1 MATIEKIEEKLKIAE
16 EKLEN
21 AKKKSE
27 KLKEEGNMKLDELK
41 VKLSGK
47 KLANDE
53 KAMWEVEKKSL
64 EKQEEDL
71 KANMNVW
78 KEDAEKQ
85 GEALQKK
92 LDKEVGNEQIAYGM
106 DNSNR
111 QNLQG
116 PNTRDRWV
124 PPTHV
129 TRTIPKVIEDQMS
142 IDVVQHKV
150 TALLNKLTLEKFDVI
165 SDQIIEYANK
175 SKFEKDCCI
184 LKEVLRLIQLTFEK
198 LCHECDK
205 INFGQM
211 HAQLCK
217 RMMEMIDPEVTDENV
232 KNNDGELV
240 SGGTLFRKFLLKHC
254 QEDFEKVSKVN
265 IPIPSNEKGELDLL
279 SDEYYYSTKA
289 KRSRL
294 GLMCFLGELFKLG
307 MFTERAMHECILS
320 QIQNA
325 NEVPGEEAIENLCK
339 LLTTVGKQLDH
350 GHDKAKN
357 PMDVY
362 FNRMDEMSKN
372 KAFSS
377 RIRFM
382 LQDVIDLRN
391 YKWIPRHDNN
401 APKTISEVHEDAAK
415 QKSSGGRGMLKM
427 TERISHGGFPHHNFI
442 QPLEQTKDRWV
453 PPTHVT
459 RTIPKVIKGQVS
471 IDVVQR
477 KVTALLNKLTLEKF
491 DVISDQII
499 EYANKSK
506 FEKDCCIFKEVLRLI
521 QLTFEKLCHECDKIN
536 FGQMH
541 AQLCRKMMEMIDPEV
556 TDENVKNND
565 GELVSGGTLF
575 RKFLLK
581 HCQED
586 FEKVLKV
593 NIPVPSNEKGEL
605 DLLSDEYYHS
615 TKAKRSRLGLMCFIG
630 ELFKLNMLT
639 ERIIISDCIRRLL
652 QVQSANEVPGEEAI
666 ENLCKLLTT
675 VGKQLDHGHDRT
687 KNLDVI
693 DLRNNE
699 WIPRHD
705 NNVPK
710 TISEIH
716 KDAANQK
723 EESAKIL
730 RQTASS
736 GGRGLPEKLSH
747 SGSGRHYLKDSQTHG
762 PNNLRSNNEG
772 WSTLRAPSSCKPIN
786 LSKFGSVSRDK
797 VSRLV
802 SLNPTGLIPSGK
814 GWKVESREQEEKST
828 NTSRINSITDIYS
841 ILDDLEIENPV
852 ETLKLSQTTERRRIM
867 LTPRTSSPKDV
878 VSNLPPKTTNIT
890 NSVPLVVEINAV
902 AKTSVS
908 SMSIEIAQ
916 RKIRNMVEEYFSVL
930 DISELPIEYH
940 SRIIK
945 EFANMVLEK
954 KQEDVHNVAKLFKK
968 LVSDHIVKK
977 SDFKEGLIETVNFL
991 VDIGVDA
998 PLAYEYTG
1006 QLLCGAKMDFKDI
1019 QDLFK
1024 PLIELNDFK
1033 GTEKVMKGYLTT
1045 LKEEMDEES
1054 ILKMMNKSN
1063 FDFTIVEIDKI
1074 FPTNKFH
1081 LTLKDIE
1088 WNNLT
1093 EEEDNNNNNKSS
1105 DEELEAINFDNKN
1118 QKEKGKKNLPS
1129 SSNSDVAPAII
1140 INSVHSTIGEEL

>member
-1 MATIEKIEEKLKIAE
+1 
-16 EKLEN
+16 
-21 AKKKSE
+21 
-27 KLKEEGNMKLDELK
+27 
-41 VKLSGK
+41 
-47 KLANDE
+47 
-53 KAMWEVEKKSL
+53 
-64 EKQEEDL
+64 
-71 KANMNVW
+71 
-78 KEDAEKQ
+78 
-85 GEALQKK
+85 
-92 LDKEVGNEQIAYGM
+92 M
-106 DNSNR
+106 DNSNQ

-116 PNTRDRWV
+116 PNTKDRWV

-142 IDVVQHKV
+142 IDVVQRKV

-217 RMMEMIDPEVTDENV
+217 RMMEMIDPEITDENV
-232 KNNDGELV
+232 KNHDGNFV
-240 SGGTLFRKFLLKHC
+240 MGGALFRRFLLNHC

-307 MFTERAMHECILS
+307 MFTERAIHECILS
-320 QIQNA
+320 QIQSA
-325 NEVPGEEAIENLCK
+325 NEVPGEEAIEKLCK

-357 PMDVY
+357 PMD
-362 FNRMDEMSKN
+362 
-372 KAFSS
+372 
-377 RIRFM
+377 
-382 LQDVIDLRN
+382 DVIDLRN

-459 RTIPKVIKGQVS
+459 RTIPKVIEGQVS

-506 FEKDCCIFKEVLRLI
+506 FEKDCCILKEVLRLI
-521 QLTFEKLCHECDKIN
+521 QLTFEKLFHECDKIN

-541 AQLCRKMMEMIDPEV
+541 AKLCRKMMERIDPEV
-556 TDENVKNND
+556 TDENVKNKD
-565 GELVSGGTLF
+565 GKLVMGGALF

-581 HCQED
+581 HCQEN
-586 FEKVLKV
+586 FEKGLKV
-593 NIPVPSNEKGEL
+593 NIPVPSNEGGDL
-605 DLLSDEYYHS
+605 DPLSDEYYHS
-615 TKAKRSRLGLMCFIG
+615 TKAKRSRLGLTCFIG

-639 ERIIISDCIRRLL
+639 KHIIIYDCILRLL

-675 VGKQLDHGHDRT
+675 AGKQLDHGHYKA
-687 KNLDVI
+687 KNPMDDVI

-705 NNVPK
+705 NNAPKTISEIHKDVIDLRNNEWIPRHDNNALK

-716 KDAANQK
+716 KDAAKQK
-723 EESAKIL
+723 KESAKIL

-747 SGSGRHYLKDSQTHG
+747 SGSGRHYLKGSQTHG
-762 PNNLRSNNEG
+762 PNNLQSNNEG
-772 WSTLRAPSSCKPIN
+772 WNILEAPSSCKPIN
-786 LSKFGSVSRDK
+786 LSKFGSVSRGK
-797 VSRLV
+797 FSGLV
-802 SLNPTGLIPSGK
+802 SLNPTSLIPSSGS
-814 GWKVESREQEEKST
+814 GWKVENREREEKFT
-828 NTSRINSITDIYS
+828 NTSRINSIADIYS
-841 ILDDLEIENPV
+841 DLEIENPV
-852 ETLKLSQTTERRRIM
+852 ETLKLSQTTERRRII

-890 NSVPLVVEINAV
+890 NSVPLLGEINAV

-930 DISELPIEYH
+930 DISEVLMCIKELPIEYH
-940 SRIIK
+940 SRIIE

-954 KQEDVHNVAKLFKK
+954 KQEDVHNVTKLFKK

-1063 FDFTIVEIDKI
+1063 FKFTIVEIDKI
-1074 FPTNKFH
+1074 
-1081 LTLKDIE
+1081 L
-1088 WNNLT
+1088 
-1093 EEEDNNNNNKSS
+1093 
-1105 DEELEAINFDNKN
+1105 
-1118 QKEKGKKNLPS
+1118 
-1129 SSNSDVAPAII
+1129 
-1140 INSVHSTIGEEL
+1140 